1 MYSIDTIKN
10 TIKLFHELKKNNF
23 KGYKLINFIKN
34 SIGCHITTVYNWIK
48 QYDDFNFYNFNKSKF
63 NNKKITEQIEKFIL
77 NSISNFNTFN
87 IKKIKKDI
95 INNFNVS
102 LSKQS
107 IYYVLHKNNLTYKQI
122 RVKNIPY
129 TNEKLKN
136 LKNEL
141 KDKIKPIFN
150 NLNSFDEMAIYL
162 NDTPSY
168 GWSIKGTDCIIKT
181 KKSLNKKRYTIGMN
195 IDINSDIDF
204 TLIEGSLK
212 QDKLINFFN
221 KLNKKK
227 IKNRTFLMD
236 NASIH
241 KSKKMTKYIKDNN
254 LKVIF
259 NIPYCSEYNP
269 IEYIFSL
276 LRKKLLNEEIN
287 NKENIIKII
296 VKFKKE
302 LNKNHVKN
310 IFNKC
315 MKEIELDI

>member
-10 TIKLFHELKKNNF
+10 TIKLFYQLKKNNF
-23 KGYKLINFIKN
+23 KGYKLNNFIKN
-34 SIGCHITTVYNWIK
+34 SIGCHITTVYNWIN
-48 QYDDFNFYNFNKSKF
+48 QYGDLNFNNFNKSKF
-63 NNKKITEQIEKFIL
+63 NNNKITEEIETFIL

-87 IKKIKKDI
+87 IKKIKKN
-95 INNFNVS
+95 INNIFNVS

-107 IYYVLHKNNLTYKQI
+107 IYNILHKNNLTYKQTK
-122 RVKNIPY
+122 VKNMPY
-129 TNEKLKN
+129 SDDKLKK
-136 LKNEL
+136 LKSEL
-141 KDKIKPIFN
+141 RDKIKPIIN
-150 NLNSFDEMAIYL
+150 NLNSYDEMAIYL
-162 NDTPSY
+162 NDTPSR

-195 IDINSDIDF
+195 ININSDIDF

-212 QDKLINFFN
+212 QNKLINFFN
-221 KLNKKK
+221 KLNKNK
-227 IKNRTFLMD
+227 IKNRSFLMD

-241 KSKKMTKYIKDNN
+241 KSKKMIKYIKDNN
-254 LKVIF
+254 LKVIY

-287 NKENIIKII
+287 NEKDIIKIV

-302 LNKNHVKN
+302 INKNHVKN

-315 MKEIELDI
+315 ISDIELDI

>member
-10 TIKLFHELKKNNF
+10 TIKLFYQLKKNNF
-23 KGYKLINFIKN
+23 KGYKIINFIKN
-34 SIGCHITTVYNWIK
+34 SIGCHITTVYNWIN
-48 QYDDFNFYNFNKSKF
+48 QYGNFNFNNFNKSKF
-63 NNKKITEQIEKFIL
+63 NNNKITEEIEKFIL
-77 NSISNFNTFN
+77 SSISNFNTFN
-87 IKKIKKDI
+87 IKKIKKN
-95 INNFNVS
+95 INNIFKVS

-107 IYYVLHKNNLTYKQI
+107 IYHVLHKNNLTYKQNK
-122 RVKNIPY
+122 VKNMPY
-129 TNEKLKN
+129 SDDKLLKLKS
-136 LKNEL
+136 EL
-141 KDKIKPIFN
+141 KDKIKPVFN
-150 NLNSFDEMAIYL
+150 NLNSYDEMAIYL
-162 NDTPSY
+162 NDTPSR
-168 GWSIKGTDCIIKT
+168 GWSIKGNDCIIKT

-221 KLNKKK
+221 KLNKNK
-227 IKNRTFLMD
+227 IKNRSFLMD

-241 KSKKMTKYIKDNN
+241 KSKKMIKYIKDNN
-254 LKVIF
+254 LKVIY

-287 NKENIIKII
+287 NEKDIIKII

-302 LNKNHVKN
+302 INKNHVKN

-315 MKEIELDI
+315 VSDI

>member
-48 QYDDFNFYNFNKSKF
+48 QYDDFNFSNFNKSKF

-136 LKNEL
+136 LKKEL

-162 NDTPSY
+162 NDTPPY
-168 GWSIKGTDCIIKT
+168 GWSKKGTDCIIKT

-221 KLNKKK
+221 KLNKEK
-227 IKNRTFLMD
+227 IKNRTFFMD

-241 KSKKMTKYIKDNN
+241 KSNKMTKYIKDNN

-310 IFNKC
+310 IFDKC

>member
-1 MYSIDTIKN
+1 MNNII
-10 TIKLFHELKKNNF
+10 LKQ
-23 KGYKLINFIKN
+23 
-34 SIGCHITTVYNWIK
+34 T
-48 QYDDFNFYNFNKSKF
+48 D
-63 NNKKITEQIEKFIL
+63 
-77 NSISNFNTFN
+77 
-87 IKKIKKDI
+87 
-95 INNFNVS
+95 
-102 LSKQS
+102 
-107 IYYVLHKNNLTYKQI
+107 
-122 RVKNIPY
+122 Y

-168 GWSIKGTDCIIKT
+168 GWSIKGKDCIIKT

-287 NKENIIKII
+287 NKDNIIKII

-315 MKEIELDI
+315 MKEKELDI